1 MNQYNYAQK
10 NRITDFIGNQV
21 RRQVTPK
28 VRFPAE
34 NIIGTDVQA
43 KRHYILG
50 IGSEIVAVGLLGLA
64 YYMSIPLIGIPTLTT
79 GAVIAIHHEIAMKN
93 YQLANV
99 KNLFANRDVQALKDM
114 VNENKKIE
122 AELAQYKDT
131 KVGDLPKDLQKRSYK
146 AIMKQY
152 STMKNLKMIM
162 DKIDS
167 IKFF

>member
-1 MNQYNYAQK
+1 MDQYSNAQK
-10 NRITDFIGNQV
+10 NRVTDFIGNQV
-21 RRQVTPK
+21 RRQITPK
-28 VRFPAE
+28 VGFPAD
-34 NIIGTDVQA
+34 NIIGKDDQA
-43 KRHYILG
+43 KKHYILG
-50 IGSEIVAVGLLGLA
+50 VGSEIVAVGLLGLA
-64 YYMSIPLIGIPTLTT
+64 FYMSLPLTGIPAIAT

-99 KNLFANRDVQALKDM
+99 KNLFAGRDIQALKDM
-114 VNENKKIE
+114 VNENKKLE

-162 DKIDS
+162 DKLDS
-167 IKFF
+167 VKAI